1 MSVFE
6 YGVRLFTAL
15 RAMTLSPEEEYSA
28 ADTTALS
35 NCLTQTEMFDMILFK
50 FYWYKDGPA
59 CPWCNWLTSSTTGV
73 KCDMSPIPTP
83 GVECKMSPYQ
93 LPGVE
98 CKMSPYQLPGV
109 KFDMSLTSTPG
120 AKCEMYEPP
129 RVKCDM
135 YPASTPGVK
144 YELYPGVPPAEFVP
158 CGYVSGTRG
167 LQDSGEGDRFPAVL
181 IVPLPVGKRAA
192 NSGPPGEL
200 SIREVHSLLSTVV
213 LSEQYLV
220 SLLFVGRVLN
230 VVCLFVCQLP
240 QIEADGQALNGR
252 RFRVENGDSLGE
264 KEEYYHATL
273 HVISVWFL
281 SRAVHQNYV
290 GADGEKEPFFLSV
303 VLTDANNQCVPQ
315 YRAILWKKTVSTYFL
330 SVVLTDSNNQC
341 VPQ

>member
-1 MSVFE
+1 
-6 YGVRLFTAL
+6 
-15 RAMTLSPEEEYSA
+15 
-28 ADTTALS
+28 
-35 NCLTQTEMFDMILFK
+35 
-50 FYWYKDGPA
+50 
-59 CPWCNWLTSSTTGV
+59 
-73 KCDMSPIPTP
+73 
-83 GVECKMSPYQ
+83 
-93 LPGVE
+93 
-98 CKMSPYQLPGV
+98 
-109 KFDMSLTSTPG
+109 MSLTSTPG

-200 SIREVHSLLSTVV
+200 SIRE
-213 LSEQYLV
+213 
-220 SLLFVGRVLN
+220 
-230 VVCLFVCQLP
+230 LP

-341 VPQ
+341 IPQ